1 MVSNQAFVSFDRPIL
16 YQSEEFS
23 AVKAPSRLAVGPV
36 TSTYTVQPAT
46 SDPSSTSGLFVL
58 KQVQIRPSERQ
69 LVVKKKIL
77 ALEDELEALRNLG
90 VHSNIAKIID
100 FRIDPLDDIWQV
112 SVLMDY
118 ARKGS
123 LTEMLSTFETLPVAR
138 VRPWTIELLEALDFY
153 HRQGIIHKRIHP
165 GNVLLCQSNPGMW

>member
-1 MVSNQAFVSFDRPIL
+1 M
-16 YQSEEFS
+16 
-23 AVKAPSRLAVGPV
+23 LAVGPV

-69 LVVKKKIL
+69 LLVKKKIL

-100 FRIDPLDDIWQV
+100 FRIDPLDETWQV
-112 SVLMDY
+112 SVLMDF

-138 VRPWTIELLEALDFY
+138 VRTWTHELLEALDFY

-165 GNVLLCQSNPGMW
+165 GNVLFCQSTPGMC